1 MKLYT
6 ERLHLREF
14 VPGDETDIHEYA
26 SDGEVVRFMDWGP
39 NTPEQTRE
47 FLERKFVHMREEPRV
62 AFELAIVLK
71 SVGKVIGGVGL
82 RIKSVQNREGDIG
95 YVLNRRY
102 WNQGIVT
109 EAARAMVAFG
119 FDELR
124 LHRIYATC
132 NAENLASARVM
143 EKLGMKYEGKL
154 RENALERGR
163 WRDTLLYAILETD
176 PRGT

>member
-1 MKLYT
+1 
-6 ERLHLREF
+6 
-14 VPGDETDIHEYA
+14 
-26 SDGEVVRFMDWGP
+26 
-39 NTPEQTRE
+39 
-47 FLERKFVHMREEPRV
+47 
-62 AFELAIVLK
+62 
-71 SVGKVIGGVGL
+71 
-82 RIKSVQNREGDIG
+82 
-95 YVLNRRY
+95 
-102 WNQGIVT
+102 
-109 EAARAMVAFG
+109 MVAFG